1 MTKNIQLPLITDPI
15 GEFITLKLC
24 DITPIKDLD
33 CQEPDSEL
41 IAMVAQSWVPPII
54 VCPENRYANE
64 NNHNLYYP
72 IDGKRRVKAV
82 AYLDGLGYEFQ
93 GIPVADMPIQAI
105 FRKDLLPQDE
115 AAYRLAFQA
124 NNLRS
129 SNVSTDVNA
138 IRSAAQSLGV
148 DVFTKEGR
156 SAVARVLHSNPG
168 TIARLAKG
176 IMVDQVVV
184 DAYQHDQ
191 ISRET
196 FIAIADMTDIQAKN
210 EIGRR
215 LTDGQKLTK
224 SDVVAYK
231 KEAKQA
237 ELIESIASRPA
248 STQVADS
255 NPLVEAIGWIEV
267 GLETISEPE
276 AEPIRKAYNLL
287 KTLL

>member
-1 MTKNIQLPLITDPI
+1 MSKNIQLPLLTDPI
-15 GEFITLKLC
+15 GELITVKLY
-24 DITPIKDLD
+24 DITPVGDLD

-54 VCPENRYANE
+54 VCPDDRFKDEND
-64 NNHNLYYP
+64 HNLYYP
-72 IDGKRRVKAV
+72 IDGKRRIKAV

-93 GIPVADMPIQAI
+93 GIPVSNMPIQAI
-105 FRKDLLPQDE
+105 LRKDLHPSDE

-129 SNVSTDVNA
+129 PNISTDVNA

-156 SAVARVLHSNPG
+156 SAVAKVLRSNPA

-184 DAYQHDQ
+184 DAYQRNE

-196 FIAIADMTDIQAKN
+196 FIAIAEMTDIQVKN
-210 EIGRR
+210 DIARR
-215 LTDGQKLTK
+215 ITDGEKLTK
-224 SDVVAYK
+224 GDVVVYK

-237 ELIESIASRPA
+237 ELIQSVASRPA
-248 STQVADS
+248 SVQVAEG
-255 NPLVEAIGWIEV
+255 NPLLEAIGY
-267 GLETISEPE
+267 LETVLETLSEPE
-276 AEPIRKAYNLL
+276 AETVRQARDLL